1 MLSWLF
7 IILSSFSW
15 GFEIPQGLD
24 SDDRQRTL
32 EILGLGTATKFLS
45 NAYPLGGYSGLE
57 VSLSYEALDVEE
69 VTRLGATSS
78 SVGTVFYPKFN
89 IGKGIYNNSDIFFHF
104 IPFNETSGLS
114 KYGFSYRWS
123 FYESLYLPINFSL
136 LTHASNA
143 NIRNKLVARSLG
155 ADILLG
161 LTLSNFSLNMGAG
174 WVRTT
179 GDFTGGTQGVTDTPG
194 SARIATNRVDSG
206 HFMFGGTYNFEPFFM
221 GASIDRYEDVV
232 FNIKAGMLF

>member
-7 IILSSFSW
+7 ILLSSLTW
-15 GFEIPQGLD
+15 AFEIPQNLN
-24 SDDRQRTL
+24 SDERQRTL
-32 EILGLGTATKFLS
+32 EIVGLGTSTKFLS

-57 VSLSYEALDVEE
+57 VSLSYEALDVGEI
-69 VTRLGATSS
+69 TRLGNTSPN
-78 SVGTVFYPKFN
+78 VETVYYPKFN

-114 KYGFSYRWS
+114 KYGFSFRWS

-136 LTHASNA
+136 VTHASNS
-143 NIRNKLVARSLG
+143 NIQNKLVSRSLG

-161 LTLSNFSLNMGAG
+161 LTLSNFSLSLGGG

-179 GDFTGGTQGVTDTPG
+179 GDFTGGTQGVTDDPT
-194 SARIATNRVDSG
+194 
-206 HFMFGGTYNFEPFFM
+206 
-221 GASIDRYEDVV
+221 
-232 FNIKAGMLF
+232 